1 MEYDVIV
8 IGGGA
13 AGSAVAR
20 FLSQYEIKTAVF
32 EKNEDVG
39 TQTTKANSGIIHAGF
54 DALPGTL
61 KARYNVEGANM
72 MPDLSKELDIDYIQ
86 NGSLVLC
93 FDESQ
98 KAGIEELYQRGLKNG
113 VKDLTILSGKQVKIL
128 EPNISEEVVCALYAP
143 TAGIVDPFSLCIAMA
158 ENAAVNGVQFYLNTP
173 VEKIEKIEGGY
184 RINDSHTCKILV
196 NAAGVYA
203 GKIHEMALHEPFEIT
218 PRKGEYYLLD
228 KSTGSLC
235 RHTLFQQPG
244 PLGKGVL
251 VTPTVHGN
259 ILVGPNAADQQDFED
274 VSTTRKGLQFVAS
287 QAKKSV
293 PDLPVSQ
300 AITSFA
306 GLRAVGP
313 TGDFIIGFANDAFFD
328 VAGIESPGLTSA
340 PAIGKDVAKQIAE
353 KLQAKKKAGFQAG
366 RKGYTKQ
373 SALSQEELQALI
385 EKNPAYGKIICRCES
400 ISLGQIQEAVHAP
413 IPALTTDAIKRRVRA
428 GMGRCQGGFC
438 LPKVMHALV
447 QESGQEFEKIQKSG
461 PDSYWLVKDMKGERK

>member
-1 MEYDVIV
+1 
-8 IGGGA
+8 
-13 AGSAVAR
+13 
-20 FLSQYEIKTAVF
+20 
-32 EKNEDVG
+32 
-39 TQTTKANSGIIHAGF
+39 
-54 DALPGTL
+54 
-61 KARYNVEGANM
+61 M

-113 VKDLTILSGKQVKIL
+113 VKDLSILSAAQVKDL
-128 EPNISEEVVCALYAP
+128 EPNISDEVVCALYAP
-143 TAGIVDPFSLCIAMA
+143 TAGIIDPFSLCIAMA
-158 ENAAVNGVQFYLNTP
+158 ENAAVNGVQFFLNSP
-173 VEKIEKIEGGY
+173 VEKIEKIAGGY

-203 GKIHEMALHEPFEIT
+203 GKVHEMALHEPLEIT

-228 KSTGSLC
+228 KSTGNLC
-235 RHTLFQQPG
+235 SHTLFQQPG

-259 ILVGPNAADQQDFED
+259 ILVGPNAANQPDFED
-274 VSTTRKGLQFVAS
+274 VSTTRQGLSFVAG

-293 PDLPVSQ
+293 PDLPVNQ

-313 TGDFIIGFANDAFFD
+313 TKDFIIGFAGDAFFD
-328 VAGIESPGLTSA
+328 AAGIESPGLTSA
-340 PAIGKDVAKQIAE
+340 PAIGKDAARKIAD
-353 KLQAKKKAGFQAG
+353 KLQAKKKDNFQA
-366 RKGYTKQ
+366 RRTGYTKQ
-373 SALSQEELQALI
+373 SALSEDELQALI
-385 EKNPAYGKIICRCES
+385 QKNPAYGKIICRCES
-400 ISLGQIQEAVHAP
+400 ISLGQIQEAIHAP

-447 QESGQEFEKIQKSG
+447 QESGQDFEKIQKSG
-461 PDSYWLVKDMKGERK
+461 PDSYWLVSEMKGERK